1 MKKLYYIMLL
11 AVIMIS
17 FSACDERDYPYY
29 RYSDDYQLIGSWESY
44 YGHDGYVEY
53 DIMGSDMVRFD
64 FYANHTGRYT
74 YYSYYGL
81 RPVDF
86 DWYTQIEYDRYYDYN
101 ILIIHYFDGDS
112 EYLYYD
118 FDRNNLILS
127 TDNRFYQYTAYRP
140 SGYWA
145 PAKEATADDKKLT
158 TNKDMDTSSSRAVIS
173 KSEGT
178 QYK

>member
-11 AVIMIS
+11 AVMS
-17 FSACDERDYPYY
+17 FAMTSCDGWDSPYY
-29 RYSDDYQLIGSWESY
+29 VDDIVGSWESY
-44 YGHDGYVEY
+44 YGHDGYREY
-53 DIMGSDMVRFD
+53 DIMGYDVVRYD

-81 RPVDF
+81 SYVDF
-86 DWYTQIEYDRYYDYN
+86 DWETYGNRLYIRYDG
-101 ILIIHYFDGDS
+101 GDS
-112 EYLYYD
+112 EYLYYGY
-118 FDRNNLILS
+118 DRAGYLIMALDS
-127 TDNRFYQYTAYRP
+127 HFYRYTVYRP

>member
-11 AVIMIS
+11 AVMSIAMTS
-17 FSACDERDYPYY
+17 CDGWDSPYY
-29 RYSDDYQLIGSWESY
+29 VDDIVGSWESY

-53 DIMGSDMVRFD
+53 DIMGYDVVRYD

-81 RPVDF
+81 SYVDF
-86 DWYTQIEYDRYYDYN
+86 DWDTYGNRLYIRYY
-101 ILIIHYFDGDS
+101 DGDS
-112 EYLYYD
+112 EYLYYGY
-118 FDRNNLILS
+118 DRAGYLIMALDS
-127 TDNRFYQYTAYRP
+127 RFYRYTVYRP

-173 KSEGT
+173 KSELT